1 MNTRPPALQGISSMA
16 TRAMLAQLAQ
26 ACLRERGVQLHFE
39 SVGGVDAARR
49 VRDGESFDL
58 VVLASDAIDQLIAG
72 GSVLAGS
79 RVDLV
84 VSKTV
89 VAVPEGAPALDVGS
103 EDALRRAVLDAQ
115 AIGHSTGPSGTAVQ
129 ALLRRWGV
137 FDAVRERLVQAP
149 AGVPVGRLLAQGQ
162 ASLGFQQTSEL
173 VGLAG
178 VRVLGE
184 LPPGCEIVTRFSAGI
199 CGASRQPQAA
209 RAAIDCLASPQF
221 AAIKRE
227 HGLEPA

>member
-1 MNTRPPALQGISSMA
+1 MNTRHPPLRGISSMA
-16 TRAMLAQLAQ
+16 TRSLLAQLAQ
-26 ACLRERGVQLHFE
+26 ACLGEQGLELHFE

-49 VRDGESFDL
+49 VREGEAFDL
-58 VVLASDAIDQLIAG
+58 VVLAAEAIEQLIAG

-89 VAVPEGAPALDVGS
+89 VAVPEAAPQLDVGT
-103 EDALRRAVLDAQ
+103 EQALREAVLGAS
-115 AIGHSTGPSGTAVQ
+115 AIGHSTGPSGTAVL

-137 FDAVRERLVQAP
+137 FDAVRDRLVQAP

-178 VRVLGE
+178 VKVLGE
-184 LPPGCEIVTRFSAGI
+184 LPAGCEIVTRFSAGV
-199 CGASRQPQAA
+199 CGVSRQPQAA